1 MPSSSHAAAAARPAV
16 TPAPRRIPA
25 GPAIALAAAAIGL
38 GGLLIATG
46 DDGSAGASGASPAAA
61 TEHRP
66 AVHRGGRIAP
76 VRIGGVQER

>member
-1 MPSSSHAAAAARPAV
+1 MPSSSHAATAGRPAV
-16 TPAPRRIPA
+16 TPAPRRIPT

-46 DDGSAGASGASPAAA
+46 DDGSAGASGASSAGA